1 MNLEQELWVL
11 AGENMALKSVII
23 GLCLG
28 VAKHSRAGQK
38 IVERAFDYADGVA
51 EVASAKLATK
61 QPHAHLQSFV
71 RAIDQLREATL
82 GENDGPKVGI

>member
-1 MNLEQELWVL
+1 MDLEQDLWVL

-28 VAKHSRAGQK
+28 IAKHSKAGRN
-38 IVERAFDYADGVA
+38 IVEGTFDYADGVA
-51 EVASAKLATK
+51 EVASAKLAMK
-61 QPHAHLQSFV
+61 QPQAHLQSFV

-82 GENDGPKVGI
+82 GENVGPKVGV